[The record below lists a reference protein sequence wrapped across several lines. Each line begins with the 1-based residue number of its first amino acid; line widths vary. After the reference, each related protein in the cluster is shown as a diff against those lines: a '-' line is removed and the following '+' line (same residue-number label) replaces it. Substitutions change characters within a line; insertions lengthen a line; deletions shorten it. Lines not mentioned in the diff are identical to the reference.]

1 MKKRLELNN
10 KDVVVCGVCSGIAD
24 YFTIDPIIV
33 RIIFLLLLF
42 YTALPMVIIYLILSV
57 IIPEKK
63 WL

>member
-24 YFTIDPIIV
+24 YFKIDPIIV

-42 YTALPMVIIYLILSV
+42 YTTLPMVIIYLILSV

-63 WL
+63 

>member
-10 KDVVVCGVCSGIAD
+10 ENVIISGVCSGISD

-33 RIIFLLLLF
+33 RILFLVLSF
-42 YTALPMVIIYLILSV
+42 YTTLPMVIIYLILSV

-63 WL
+63 

>member
-10 KDVVVCGVCSGIAD
+10 ENVIISGVCSGISD

-33 RIIFLLLLF
+33 RILFLVLSF
-42 YTALPMVIIYLILSV
+42 YTTLPMVIIYLLLSV

-63 WL
+63 